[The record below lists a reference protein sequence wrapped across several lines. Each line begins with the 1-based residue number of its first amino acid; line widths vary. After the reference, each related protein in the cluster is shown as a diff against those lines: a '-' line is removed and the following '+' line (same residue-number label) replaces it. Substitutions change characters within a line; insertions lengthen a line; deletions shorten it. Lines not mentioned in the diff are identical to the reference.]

1 MKLPWD
7 LQHSPKN
14 LDEYIFNDDAMRT
27 TFTSFKRIPHLLFA
41 GKAGTGKTTLARLL
55 IKHYGVDELDVL
67 YINASDDNDVKN
79 IRERVKSFIS
89 TASFGDYK
97 VVLLDEADG
106 LSNSAQDVL
115 RGYMNDYAE
124 AASFILTCN
133 NEHKISEALASRCGG
148 AHRFKA
154 SDRYDVV
161 ERVVNI
167 LIAESVKFDLDT
179 IEYYVDAFYPD
190 IRKVIKVVERNSIK
204 NQLVKNEQQLFNV
217 VKYIE
222 NNNWRQLRVELAAA
236 SDVDYADIFNDLVQ
250 NLHLS
255 DKFKAVDDYENG
267 ILIIADRISDSL
279 LPIVSLMACLIELD
293 RYTP

>member
-7 LQHSPKN
+7 LHHSPKS
-14 LDEYIFNDDAMRT
+14 LDEYIFNDEAMKA
-27 TFTSFKRIPHLLFA
+27 TFTSLDKIPHLLFV
-41 GKAGTGKTTLARLL
+41 GKPGTGKTTLARLL
-55 IKHYGVDELDVL
+55 INHHGIDDMDVL

-106 LSNSAQDVL
+106 LSNSAQEVL

-124 AASFILTCN
+124 GASFILTGN
-133 NEHKISEALASRCGG
+133 NEHKITDALQSRCGG
-148 AHRFKA
+148 AYRFRA
-154 SDRYDVV
+154 SDRYDIV

-167 LIAESVKFDLDT
+167 LIKENVKFDLDT
-179 IEYYVDAFYPD
+179 IEFYVESFYPD
-190 IRKVIKVVERNSIK
+190 IRKVIKVIERNCVN
-204 NQLVKNEQQLFNV
+204 NQLVRTEQQLFNV

-222 NNNWRQLRVELAAA
+222 NNGWRQLRQELAAA
-236 SDVDYADIFNDLVQ
+236 ADVDYADIFNDLVQ
-250 NLHLS
+250 NLHHS

-279 LPIVSLMACLIELD
+279 LPLVSLMACLIELD
-293 RYTP
+293 RYTQ